1 MIVYQGE
8 SAILVG
14 ETALDI
20 TDYEDIRVIVYDRN
34 NNIIVS
40 AAMVAATGYDETI
53 FRDTDDKEFEVLISP
68 EITEVAVPGKYY
80 AEVQTKFDDTD
91 WSEYIYNTGQSYV
104 FDIAKAR
111 LYP

>member
-68 EITEVAVPGKYY
+68 EITQVAVPGKYY
-80 AEVQTKFDDTD
+80 AEVQTKYDDTD
-91 WSEYIYNTGQSYV
+91 WTEYVYDTNQQHVFELRRAKLYV
-104 FDIAKAR
+104 
-111 LYP
+111 